1 MLLHRVS
8 QFIDRNRLLYPKDSV
23 IIGVSGGPDSIALL
37 HILAHILPAPACI
50 AVYID
55 HGLRPHETDREI
67 AVARAAA
74 EQVGAVFHTETIPVA
89 EYAVA
94 EGCSL
99 EEAARIL
106 RYRALEGLRG
116 RYRAKTIA
124 VAHTA
129 DDQVEE
135 FFVRLC
141 RGSGLKGLSGMNARN
156 GTIIRPFLL
165 EKKQTL
171 LHYLEQRHLPFCLD
185 SSNQDRRFLRNR
197 VRLDLLP
204 ALEDHYN
211 PAIRQT
217 VLQTMDIL
225 REEDDLLDSL
235 TDKALSTLGQTGDQA
250 ETASPSGQIEIP
262 LDLFATEH
270 PALQRRMLEK
280 ICWQVDC
287 RPGFRQIDQILYVLQ
302 KGENGSEMHLQGG
315 LRVRKMPGK
324 ILFSYPAGRSRFRG
338 SGHSPVAIDASL
350 PGPGIYTFSGIGKI
364 LSIRLENPAV
374 LPQFGDKKKETLYL
388 DAREITFPLQLR
400 SVSPGQRF
408 RPFGAQGSKK
418 VNRFLTDR
426 KIAAH
431 ERGLSPVLLLGERVI
446 ALPGLEIDHDFRLT
460 SSCRSVLVVDWRQ
473 IPPEDL
479 PASTDL

>member
-1 MLLHRVS
+1 VLLHRVTR
-8 QFIDRNRLLYPKDSV
+8 FIDRNRLLSPEDRV
-23 IIGVSGGPDSIALL
+23 IIGVSGGPDSMALL
-37 HILAHILPAPACI
+37 HILVHILPAPDCI

-55 HGLRPHETDREI
+55 HGLRPQEI
-67 AVARAAA
+67 AREVVAVRDAA

-89 EYAVA
+89 AYAAA

-106 RYRALEGLRG
+106 RYRALEGFRG
-116 RYRAKTIA
+116 RYGAKTIA

-165 EKKQTL
+165 EKKHTVL
-171 LHYLEQRHLPFCLD
+171 NYLEQRHLPFCLD

-211 PAIRQT
+211 PAVRQT

-225 REEDDLLDSL
+225 RDEDDLLDTL
-235 TDKALSTLGQTGDQA
+235 TDKALSALGLTGDLGK
-250 ETASPSGQIEIP
+250 TDNPPDRIEIS
-262 LDLFATEH
+262 LDRFAADH

-280 ICWQVDC
+280 ICRQMDC

-315 LRVRKMPGK
+315 LRVRKMPG
-324 ILFSYPAGRSRFRG
+324 YPGYG
-338 SGHSPVAIDASL
+338 
-350 PGPGIYTFSGIGKI
+350 
-364 LSIRLENPAV
+364 
-374 LPQFGDKKKETLYL
+374 GDK
-388 DAREITFPLQLR
+388 
-400 SVSPGQRF
+400 G
-408 RPFGAQGSKK
+408 
-418 VNRFLTDR
+418 
-426 KIAAH
+426 
-431 ERGLSPVLLLGERVI
+431 
-446 ALPGLEIDHDFRLT
+446 DHDNG
-460 SSCRSVLVVDWRQ
+460 
-473 IPPEDL
+473 P
-479 PASTDL
+479 